1 MKRVDTSV
9 FLTSRAAKSGTFR
22 GGVDAVFNL
31 KNGGV
36 AIGRISPQVP
46 KAFIKTMNALK
57 PLIISGRIKP
67 PKSL

>member
-1 MKRVDTSV
+1 MDTSV

-36 AIGRISPQVP
+36 AIGKISPRRPEGVHQDDER
-46 KAFIKTMNALK
+46 AQ
-57 PLIISGRIKP
+57 PLIISGKIKP